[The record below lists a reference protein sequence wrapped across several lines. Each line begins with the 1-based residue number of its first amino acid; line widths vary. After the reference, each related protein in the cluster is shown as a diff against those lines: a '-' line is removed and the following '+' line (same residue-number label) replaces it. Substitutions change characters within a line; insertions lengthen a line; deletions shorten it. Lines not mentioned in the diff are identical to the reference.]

1 MARES
6 ADWVE
11 VSPEEKAKALCDTDR
26 FHTDLREGWTTNT
39 PNRTL
44 WKATRDGV
52 RPHALCSDRTRKYCM
67 KIGGMCYKA
76 RTFPPSAKDEAYAK
90 HQFGECRRYCL
101 QQETVVVDR
110 PKELKFRNH
119 T

>member
-26 FHTDLREGWTTNT
+26 FHTDLREGWTTRT
-39 PNRTL
+39 PSRIMWN
-44 WKATRDGV
+44 ATYSGV
-52 RPHALCSDRTRKYCM
+52 RLGALCSDRNRKYCM
-67 KIGGMCYKA
+67 KIGGMCHRA
-76 RTFPPSAKDEAYAK
+76 LTFPPSAKDEAYAK
-90 HQFGECRRYCL
+90 HQFKECRRYCL